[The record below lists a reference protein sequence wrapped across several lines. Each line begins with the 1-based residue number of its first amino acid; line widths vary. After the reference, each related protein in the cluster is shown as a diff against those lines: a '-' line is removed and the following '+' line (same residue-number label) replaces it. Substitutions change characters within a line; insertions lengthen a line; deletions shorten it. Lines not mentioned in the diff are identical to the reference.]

1 MSAGRLQDKSI
12 VITGAASGLGRA
24 MALTFAAEG
33 ADVVV
38 GDVRPDP
45 REGGEPTIDLIHRA
59 GGNGTFVETDASK
72 WDDIDRLVTAAVERR
87 GRLDVMVNNAI
98 VAGRHSKGLLETE
111 LEDWDAIMDVG
122 LRGVFLCC
130 KRAVQQML
138 GQQPVAEARGRIIN
152 ISSQHGMLA
161 CPGDFP
167 YSVSK
172 GGIVQMTRQIAVD
185 HADDL
190 IICNAVAPGK
200 IITGKPGVAN
210 DPDALDYSRRRT
222 PLPRLGAPRDVAGAA
237 LFLASDMASYVTG
250 INLMVDGGWMAG

>member
-1 MSAGRLQDKSI
+1 MALLANKTAI
-12 VITGAASGLGRA
+12 VTGASSGIGRA
-24 MALTFAAEG
+24 IALKFAAEG
-33 ADVVV
+33 ANVVV
-38 GDVRPDP
+38 ADTLEQPI
-45 REGGEPTIDLIHRA
+45 EGGESTVDMIRAA
-59 GGNGTFVETDASK
+59 GGTAIYLKTDISDWSAV
-72 WDDIDRLVTAAVERR
+72 DALVGATVDRF
-87 GRLDVMVNNAI
+87 GRLDVMVNNAAI
-98 VAGRHSKGLLETE
+98 YTSTNLIETTPE
-111 LEDWDAIMDVG
+111 QWSRVI
-122 LRGVFLCC
+122 GVNLTGFFYCN
-130 KRAVQQML
+130 KRAVTQML
-138 GQQPVAEARGRIIN
+138 TQAPVNEVRGRIIN
-152 ISSQHGMLA
+152 VSSQHGMVA

-190 IICNAVAPGK
+190 IVCNAIAPGK

-222 PLPRLGAPRDVAGAA
+222 PWPRLGQPNDVAGAA

>member
-1 MSAGRLQDKSI
+1 MALLANKTAI
-12 VITGAASGLGRA
+12 VTGASSGIGRA
-24 MALTFAAEG
+24 IALKFAAEG
-33 ADVVV
+33 ANIVVADMM
-38 GDVRPDP
+38 GQPI
-45 REGGEPTIDLIHRA
+45 EGGQTTVDMIRSA
-59 GGNGTFVETDASK
+59 GGTAIYVRTDISDWNAVDALVGETVN
-72 WDDIDRLVTAAVERR
+72 RF
-87 GRLDVMVNNAI
+87 GRLDVMVNNAAI
-98 VAGRHSKGLLETE
+98 YTSTNLIETTPE
-111 LEDWDAIMDVG
+111 QWNRVI
-122 LRGVFLCC
+122 GVNLTGFFYCN
-130 KRAVQQML
+130 KRAVTQML
-138 GQQPVAEARGRIIN
+138 TQAPGNEVRGRIIN
-152 ISSQHGMLA
+152 ISSQHGMVA

-190 IICNAVAPGK
+190 IVCNAIAPGK

-222 PLPRLGAPRDVAGAA
+222 PWPRLGHPNDVAGAA